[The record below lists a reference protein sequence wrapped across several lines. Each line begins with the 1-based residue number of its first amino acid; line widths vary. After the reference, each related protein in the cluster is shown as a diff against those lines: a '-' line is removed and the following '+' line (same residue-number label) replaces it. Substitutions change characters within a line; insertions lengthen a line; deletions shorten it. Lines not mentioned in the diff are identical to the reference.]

1 MGWGHIN
8 PKTFVMLPFS
18 PNLWF
23 KLLVTGW
30 LTSPNHPD
38 GYPPNLERTDTI
50 SVEQGLKVSLQFTSF
65 NIDGPGSCP
74 NDYVTITDGDG
85 TTLMGRSCGTSL
97 PSNVISQ
104 TNVVKIFFRT
114 NQVDPRAGWNVT
126 WTAVTPGELQ
136 KILAH
141 LFRPWSILTEM
152 S

>member
-1 MGWGHIN
+1 M
-8 PKTFVMLPFS
+8 
-18 PNLWF
+18 
-23 KLLVTGW
+23 
-30 LTSPNHPD
+30 
-38 GYPPNLERTDTI
+38 
-50 SVEQGLKVSLQFTSF
+50 SLQFTSF

-97 PSNVISQ
+97 PTNVISQ

-126 WTAVTPGELQ
+126 WSAVTPGELQ

-141 LFRPWSILTEM
+141 LFRP
-152 S
+152 